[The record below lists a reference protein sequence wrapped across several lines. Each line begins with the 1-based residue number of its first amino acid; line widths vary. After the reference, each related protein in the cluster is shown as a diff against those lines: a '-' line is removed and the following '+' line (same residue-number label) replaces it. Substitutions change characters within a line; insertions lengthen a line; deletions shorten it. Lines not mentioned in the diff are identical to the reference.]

1 MRGGWEEGKRGRE
14 DETKRGRGVRAYGGI
29 LSPERPKDRSGQ
41 DCDRTPRSPCPSQRP
56 GVFFSSSP
64 PLTASRTR
72 KKDGRLVIH
81 RTAVPHS
88 DYPRSGVAPP
98 FFFPPPPVGC
108 CAAREGQQEP
118 WLPSPGRMICPTW
131 FVTASAASRSGS
143 RTTPSHCTPRHRIG
157 VDGTRDWSRLP
168 GPVSLQDRR
177 SPEPLMRRRSPLI
190 SHPSSLGGSILD
202 RRSRTVPR
210 QRCPKIRSAENL
222 ASACLSSAY
231 ATSKWTFVDT

>member
-1 MRGGWEEGKRGRE
+1 MRGTGGCRTAGARWHAARPSTTER
-14 DETKRGRGVRAYGGI
+14 RAPTT
-29 LSPERPKDRSGQ
+29 PEA
-41 DCDRTPRSPCPSQRP
+41 PSAKPQAP
-56 GVFFSSSP
+56 SAAP
-64 PLTASRTR
+64 

-108 CAAREGQQEP
+108 CAAREGQREP

-157 VDGTRDWSRLP
+157 VEGTRDWSPLP
-168 GPVSLQDRR
+168 GLVSLQDRR
-177 SPEPLMRRRSPLI
+177 SPEPLVASAISPDIPPELAGRRHPRPEVPDRSP
-190 SHPSSLGGSILD
+190 P
-202 RRSRTVPR
+202 TVPQDTVGR
-210 QRCPKIRSAENL
+210 KPRK
-222 ASACLSSAY
+222 CLSFFGLRHIIVDNCGY
-231 ATSKWTFVDT
+231 ANPVV